1 MTAANNPDQ
10 PGARMPCETRKV
22 FGFSVAV
29 SSVEEMSSALA
40 ERALEAQA
48 PCLVAAADAH
58 VITLGV
64 HDRGYG
70 ACWNGWTR
78 FARTECLWCGS

>member
-40 ERALEAQA
+40 ERAWW
-48 PCLVAAADAH
+48 PP
-58 VITLGV
+58 
-64 HDRGYG
+64 R
-70 ACWNGWTR
+70 TR
-78 FARTECLWCGS
+78 T

>member
-48 PCLVAAADAH
+48 PCL
-58 VITLGV
+58 LP
-64 HDRGYG
+64 R
-70 ACWNGWTR
+70 TR
-78 FARTECLWCGS
+78 T

>member
-48 PCLVAAADAH
+48 PCLV
-58 VITLGV
+58 GR
-64 HDRGYG
+64 RG
-70 ACWNGWTR
+70 R
-78 FARTECLWCGS
+78 ARDNPRRS